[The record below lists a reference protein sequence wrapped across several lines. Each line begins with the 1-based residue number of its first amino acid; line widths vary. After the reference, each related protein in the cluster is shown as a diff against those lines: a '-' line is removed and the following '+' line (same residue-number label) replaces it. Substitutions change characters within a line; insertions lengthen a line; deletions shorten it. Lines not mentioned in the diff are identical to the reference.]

1 MRTDTALSARGSRRP
16 SLRRAV
22 GSEGPG
28 PQTAAMDACDFSRVL
43 GEQPQLKDVR
53 MQIIEGLEVLAETF
67 GPPEREGVLAFWNF
81 TGRDGQTRGTIFG
94 KDQSKT
100 RQVVFS
106 VAARSNAK
114 TLHQWIFDRLANVSN
129 GDTAPLFLRAAKY
142 EIRSVA

>member
-1 MRTDTALSARGSRRP
+1 MRTDIQVSARGTRRS

-22 GSEGPG
+22 ENEGPG
-28 PQTAAMDACDFSRVL
+28 PQTATMDACDFSRVL
-43 GEQPQLKDVR
+43 GEQPHLKDVG

-67 GPPEREGVLAFWNF
+67 GPPEREGTLVFWNF
-81 TGRDGQTRGTIFG
+81 TGRDGSRGTVFG

-106 VAARSNAK
+106 VASRSNAK
-114 TLHQWIFDRLANVSN
+114 ALHGWIFDRLANVSN
-129 GDTAPLFLRAAKY
+129 GDAAPLFLHAAKY